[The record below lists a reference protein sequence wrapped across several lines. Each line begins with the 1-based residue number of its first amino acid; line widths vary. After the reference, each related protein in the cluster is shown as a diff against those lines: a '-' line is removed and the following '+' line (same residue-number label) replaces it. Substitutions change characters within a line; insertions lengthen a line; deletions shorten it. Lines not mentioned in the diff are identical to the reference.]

1 MAGSCLGVS
10 TTTTF
15 VESAAG
21 IAAGGRSGLTAF
33 TTAVCFALA
42 MLFSPLFLAIPNAA
56 TAPVLV
62 IVGVFM
68 ITQIKDIDF
77 DDYSEGIP
85 AFITFIIMPLAYSI
99 ADGILIGII
108 IYVLINMLSGKWKK
122 LNLTLY
128 ILAILIVLKYALL

>member
-1 MAGSCLGVS
+1 M
-10 TTTTF
+10 
-15 VESAAG
+15 
-21 IAAGGRSGLTAF
+21 TAF